1 MNYLIMFCGVPG
13 SGKSTEARRMAGSLA
28 ARSITVEYI
37 SRDELRFSIISDES
51 EYFFSKEK
59 EVFSKFVE
67 KMNNSLNKNDC
78 TIIDATHISK
88 ASRAKIL
95 RRVESPDSV
104 RLLVLYLTTPLD
116 VCIQQNDLRTGK
128 ERVPHEVIEKMA
140 KQFED
145 PTEKEFTGFG
155 FDSVEVWEK
164 PWKEGEI

>member
-1 MNYLIMFCGVPG
+1 MNYLIMFCGIPG
-13 SGKSTEARRMAGSLA
+13 SGKSTEAHRMAGSLA
-28 ARSITVEYI
+28 ARGLTIEYI
-37 SRDELRFSIISDES
+37 SRDELRFSMISNES
-51 EYFFSKEK
+51 EYFSKEK
-59 EVFSKFVE
+59 EVFNKFVE

-88 ASRAKIL
+88 ANRAKIL
-95 RRVESPDSV
+95 RRVEDPTNV

-116 VCIQQNDLRTGK
+116 VCMRQNDLRTGR

-145 PTEKEFTGFG
+145 PTEKEFAGFS

-164 PWKEGEI
+164 PYEL

>member
-1 MNYLIMFCGVPG
+1 MKAN
-13 SGKSTEARRMAGSLA
+13 T
-28 ARSITVEYI
+28 
-37 SRDELRFSIISDES
+37 
-51 EYFFSKEK
+51 FSKEK
-59 EVFSKFVE
+59 EVFNKFVE

-95 RRVESPDSV
+95 RRVEDPTNV

-116 VCIQQNDLRTGK
+116 VCMRQNDLRTGR

-145 PTEKEFTGFG
+145 PTEKEFAGFS

-164 PWKEGEI
+164 PYEL

>member
-13 SGKSTEARRMAGSLA
+13 SGKSTEAHRMAGSLA
-28 ARSITVEYI
+28 ARNLTVEHI
-37 SRDELRFSIISDES
+37 SRDELRFSMISDES
-51 EYFFSKEK
+51 EYFSKEK

-95 RRVESPDSV
+95 QQVENPNNV
-104 RLLVLYLTTPLD
+104 RLLVLYLTTPID
-116 VCIQQNDLRTGK
+116 VCMRQNDLRTGR

-145 PTEKEFTGFG
+145 PTEKEFAGLG

-164 PWKEGEI
+164 PWKEEET

>member
-28 ARSITVEYI
+28 ARGITIEYI
-37 SRDELRFSIISDES
+37 SRDELRFSMISDES
-51 EYFFSKEK
+51 EYFSKEK
-59 EVFSKFVE
+59 EVFNKFVE

-95 RRVESPDSV
+95 RQVENPNNV

-116 VCIQQNDLRTGK
+116 VCGRTTSALAGSK
-128 ERVPHEVIEKMA
+128 SRMK
-140 KQFED
+140 
-145 PTEKEFTGFG
+145 
-155 FDSVEVWEK
+155 
-164 PWKEGEI
+164 

>member
-28 ARSITVEYI
+28 ARGITIEHI
-37 SRDELRFSIISDES
+37 SRDELRFSMISDES
-51 EYFFSKEK
+51 EYFSKEK

-95 RRVESPDSV
+95 RRVENPNSV
-104 RLLVLYLTTPLD
+104 RLLVLYLTTPLN
-116 VCIQQNDLRTGK
+116 VCMRQNDFRTGR
-128 ERVPHEVIEKMA
+128 ERVPHEAIERMA
-140 KQFED
+140 EQFEE
-145 PTEKEFTGFG
+145 PTEKEFAKFG

-164 PWKEGEI
+164 PWKEGET

>member
-1 MNYLIMFCGVPG
+1 MNYLIMFCGIPG
-13 SGKSTEARRMAGSLA
+13 SGKSTEARRMARSLT
-28 ARSITVEYI
+28 ARNLMVEYI
-37 SRDELRFSIISDES
+37 SRDELRFSMISDES
-51 EYFFSKEK
+51 EYFSKEK

-88 ASRAKIL
+88 ASREKIL
-95 RRVESPDSV
+95 RRVKNPDNV
-104 RLLVLYLTTPLD
+104 RLLVLYLITPLD
-116 VCIQQNDLRTGK
+116 VCVRQNDLRTGR
-128 ERVPHEVIEKMA
+128 EQVPHEVIEKMA

-164 PWKEGEI
+164 PWKEGDT

>member
-28 ARSITVEYI
+28 ARNLAVEHI
-37 SRDELRFSIISDES
+37 SRDELRFSMISNES
-51 EYFFSKEK
+51 EYFSKEK

-88 ASRAKIL
+88 VSRAKIL
-95 RRVESPDSV
+95 RRVEDPANV

-116 VCIQQNDLRTGK
+116 VCVRQNDLRTGR
-128 ERVPHEVIEKMA
+128 ERVPHEVIEKMVE
-140 KQFED
+140 QFED
-145 PTEKEFTGFG
+145 PTEKEFAKFG

-164 PWKEGEI
+164 PWKEGET

>member
-1 MNYLIMFCGVPG
+1 MNYLIMFCGIPG
-13 SGKSTEARRMAGSLA
+13 SGKSTEAHRMAGSLA
-28 ARSITVEYI
+28 ARGLTIEYI
-37 SRDELRFSIISDES
+37 SRDELRFSMISNES
-51 EYFFSKEK
+51 EYFSKEK
-59 EVFSKFVE
+59 EVFNKFVE

-95 RRVESPDSV
+95 RLVEDPTNV

-116 VCIQQNDLRTGK
+116 VCMRQNDLRTGR

-145 PTEKEFTGFG
+145 PTEKEFAGFS

-164 PWKEGEI
+164 PYEL

>member
-13 SGKSTEARRMAGSLA
+13 SGKSTEAHRMAGSLT
-28 ARSITVEYI
+28 ARNLTVEYI
-37 SRDELRFSIISDES
+37 SRDELRFSMISDES
-51 EYFFSKEK
+51 EYFSKEK

-67 KMNNSLNKNDC
+67 KMNDSLNKNDC

-95 RRVESPDSV
+95 RRVEDPTNV
-104 RLLVLYLTTPLD
+104 LLLVLYLTTPLD
-116 VCIQQNDLRTGK
+116 VCVRQNDLRTGR

-164 PWKEGEI
+164 PWKEGET

>member
-13 SGKSTEARRMAGSLA
+13 SGKSTEACRMAGSLA
-28 ARSITVEYI
+28 ARGLAVEHI
-37 SRDELRFSIISDES
+37 SRDELRFNIISDES
-51 EYFFSKEK
+51 EYFSKEK

-95 RRVESPDSV
+95 RRVENSDNV

-116 VCIQQNDLRTGK
+116 VCIQQNDLRIGR
-128 ERVPHEVIEKMA
+128 ERVPHEAIERMA
-140 KQFED
+140 EQFEE
-145 PTEKEFTGFG
+145 PTEKEFVGFG
-155 FDSVEVWEK
+155 FDTVEVWEK
-164 PWKEGEI
+164 PYEL